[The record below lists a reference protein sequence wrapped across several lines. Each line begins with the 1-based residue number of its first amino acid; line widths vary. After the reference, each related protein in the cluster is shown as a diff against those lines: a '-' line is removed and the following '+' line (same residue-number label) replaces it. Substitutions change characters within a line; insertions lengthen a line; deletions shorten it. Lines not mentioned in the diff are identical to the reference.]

1 MNQYEIEIQQLKL
14 KIYELE
20 EHLKKYT
27 NSEGHKRYYEKHKD
41 IVKQKGHNYL
51 QKLKDENPEKLK
63 EYRRTA
69 YLNRKAKLQNT
80 IITENETKEETI

>member
-1 MNQYEIEIQQLKL
+1 MNQHEIEIQQLKL

-27 NSEGHKRYYEKHKD
+27 NSEGHKRYYEKNKD
-41 IVKQKGHNYL
+41 TVKQKGQHYL

-69 YLNRKAKLQNT
+69 YLNRKAKSQNMM
-80 IITENETKEETI
+80 TENETKGETI